1 MKDFSFKSK
10 TRRKP
15 GVWYGFQKPALVLA
29 NDVILLAT
37 PCLSEDCTKCV
48 QWIESQLSASQPMF
62 SDYELRLSS
71 SLTLFSGLF
80 NYDFL
85 SYLQPNINDFTL
97 FFPAMSS
104 KIFLFLV
111 LSTMT
116 CISYFQPFH
125 KRRFW
130 PCHLRHDSLISGL
143 VLISGFVKYDL
154 TLLLPALSYYFWS
167 CQF

>member
-1 MKDFSFKSK
+1 MRQEPKTKQCDNVPLTKAQIFYKNNIINLSFKTIKCHYAISYFFKRLFVKDFSFKSK

-71 SLTLFSGLF
+71 YSCALRVSSLFVRTHPWVS
-80 NYDFL
+80 
-85 SYLQPNINDFTL
+85 
-97 FFPAMSS
+97 
-104 KIFLFLV
+104 LV
-111 LSTMT
+111 
-116 CISYFQPFH
+116 
-125 KRRFW
+125 
-130 PCHLRHDSLISGL
+130 
-143 VLISGFVKYDL
+143 
-154 TLLLPALSYYFWS
+154 A
-167 CQF
+167 